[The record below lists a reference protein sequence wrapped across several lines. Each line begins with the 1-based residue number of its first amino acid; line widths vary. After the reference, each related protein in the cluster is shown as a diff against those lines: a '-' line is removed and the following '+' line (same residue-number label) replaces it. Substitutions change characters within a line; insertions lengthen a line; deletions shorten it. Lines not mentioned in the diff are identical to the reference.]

1 MKTTWIL
8 LLATV
13 IPLGWVVLGA
23 ILLWRFAVQ
32 SRANKTTLAF
42 VPEVGQWLSTEMLS
56 SFEWNGA

>member
-13 IPLGWVVLGA
+13 IPLGWVILGGV
-23 ILLWRFAVQ
+23 LLWRVAVQ
-32 SRANKTTLAF
+32 SRANKATLVFGPDAA
-42 VPEVGQWLSTEMLS
+42 QWLSTEMLN